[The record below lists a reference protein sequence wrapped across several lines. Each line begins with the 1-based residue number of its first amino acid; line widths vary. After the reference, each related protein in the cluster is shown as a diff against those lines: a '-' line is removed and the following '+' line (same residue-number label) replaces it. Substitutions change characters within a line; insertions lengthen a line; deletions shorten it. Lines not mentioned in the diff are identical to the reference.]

1 MTETEAARL
10 AKLEVDVAMLNE
22 KTKFFSVIY
31 DKFDS
36 TLEKLEKMIEDRRS
50 DTNEDL
56 KDVYIRIENLEN
68 KLMAEMSKLR
78 SDMKAQHELERQ
90 KIDDLNRWRWIV
102 VGAATIIGFII
113 SNAVKFFK

>member
-1 MTETEAARL
+1 MTDPETRL
-10 AKLEVDVAMLNE
+10 AKLEVEVAMLNE

-36 TLEKLEKMIEDRRS
+36 TLEKLEKMIEDRRT

-56 KDVYIRIENLEN
+56 KDVYSKIEDVEN
-68 KLMAEMSKLR
+68 KIMGEMAKLR
-78 SDMKAQHELERQ
+78 AEMKAQHEIEQ
-90 KIDDLNRWRWIV
+90 KKIEDLNKWRWVV
-102 VGAATIIGFII
+102 VGAATIVGFIV